1 MFKSSILLKAIL
13 IVSILIVGYIGSIT
27 IFSIP
32 EIDETIR
39 NLEEKNAKAILD
51 KVVTISKNVAN
62 DLEDFEKDAI
72 QRDKKELINLTNVT
86 YSIIQTKYEQ
96 SKPQNIGIILEKRVK
111 ELESMLY
118 TIYNRDKD
126 SLTQKQLK
134 EKILTFIE
142 NYRYDN
148 GIGYFWVNNF
158 EPKMIMHPIMP
169 TLNGKNMSD
178 YKSANGVELFKKIV
192 DVCKK
197 EKKGTLRYKWFNPKT
212 QIVEDKISSV
222 LTFEPYGWII
232 GTGEYYSVL
241 NKKLQNEVIE
251 LINKLRYANDNYF
264 FIYDYNSI
272 AISHPYIQGKD
283 MSKVNDAKG
292 NLLVPKFVKIAREK
306 GAGFTR
312 YWWKKETN
320 EIDSYEKL
328 TYSKDFPD
336 WEMVIS
342 TGIFIDDIH
351 TKVVKRKKKLF
362 LQLENIMQT
371 TIIGKT
377 GYIYIFDNK
386 GDMLI
391 HPDSSLI
398 GSNFSKLKMK
408 DSNVSVYEEL
418 IKASKNSKVLQ
429 YKWNKNDNNKS
440 YIYDK
445 ISWVEFVPEL
455 NIYIATSVYVDE
467 FEQSSKHLQNK
478 IIFLGLIVLFISII
492 ASIIFFRKLLQPI
505 TTLSKIATRVAD
517 GDYTTRMIANTNDE
531 IGQLSNNFN
540 KMVETIEDNI
550 HNLDQNV
557 YIKTKALEIA
567 KTRAEESTKSKSEFL
582 ANMSH
587 EIRTPMNG
595 IIGMSYLVLQTNLS
609 DKQKKHILKI
619 EDSAK
624 SLLGIIND
632 ILDFSKIEA
641 GKLNIEKNE
650 FDLFK
655 VIDSVVNLIEFK
667 AHEKNLEIIVDYGS
681 DICKDFYG
689 DSLRITQILTNL
701 MSNALKFTEHGE
713 IGIYISKIDSNRF
726 RFKVS
731 DTGIGLS
738 NEQQKKLFK
747 SFSQAD
753 GSTTRKYGGTGLGLS
768 ISKQLVELMNGDIWI
783 KSELSVGSDFIFE
796 IELQERPNNMRKFN
810 IFKDKKVL
818 VVDDSKSWHSILKH
832 LLDMFSIQV
841 DSVLSGKE
849 AIEKIKDT
857 NNKYDLILMDWN
869 MPELDGIHTTQEI
882 NKIHRYYHRDENNPI
897 VIMISSFRQDS
908 IVALAKDVG
917 VDIFLQKPINPSLLN
932 DVLSEIFLDHTNIET
947 KLDYNEESL
956 RGEVEALSNCK
967 ILLVEDNLTNQ
978 AIILGI
984 LEDSG
989 ITIDIANN
997 GQIAVEKFQKNN
1009 DYELILMDLQMPI
1022 MDGYEATK
1030 IIREN
1035 DTKIPIVAL
1044 TANAMKED
1052 VQKTKEVGMN
1062 GHLNKPIEVEKLFST
1077 LLQYLSKGD
1086 SQYKNQTAK
1095 EEYTIPQFKNIDTK
1109 IALEYMANDKKIFL
1123 KILEEFHLSNKNLN
1137 LEETNDS
1144 EFKRTT
1150 HTMRG
1155 LSKNIGAISLHK
1167 ITQELDETQNKDLI
1181 PKFYEQLK
1189 LVMDEIEENKEYF
1202 KQLEEL

>member
-1 MFKSSILLKAIL
+1 MFKFSILLKAIL
-13 IVSILIVGYIGSIT
+13 IVSTLIIGYIGSIT

-32 EIDETIR
+32 KIDETIR
-39 NLEEKNAKAILD
+39 NLEAKNAKALLD
-51 KVVTISKNVAN
+51 KVVTISKNVAK
-62 DLEDFEKDAI
+62 DLEKFEENSLQKDK
-72 QRDKKELINLTNVT
+72 DTLKNLTDVT
-86 YSIIQTKYEQ
+86 WSVIQAKYEK
-96 SKPQNIGIILEKRVK
+96 SKPENIGLVLENRGK

-126 SLTQKQLK
+126 SLSKKQLK
-134 EKILTFIE
+134 EKIINFVQD
-142 NYRYDN
+142 YKYDN
-148 GIGYFWVNNF
+148 GLGYFWINDFQQKV
-158 EPKMIMHPIMP
+158 IMHPIQQE
-169 TLNGKNMSD
+169 LNGQDMSD
-178 YKSANGVELFKKIV
+178 YKDSNGVAFVKEMV
-192 DVCKK
+192 NVCKK
-197 EKKGTLRYKWFNPKT
+197 SKKGLVTYQWLNPKNNIVEKKIGAVF
-212 QIVEDKISSV
+212 
-222 LTFEPYGWII
+222 TFEPFQWVI

-241 NKKLQNEVIE
+241 NKKLQNEVVE
-251 LINKLRYANDNYF
+251 LIRKLRYGDNNYF
-264 FIYDYNSI
+264 FIYDYNNI
-272 AISHPYIQGKD
+272 AISHPYIQGKN
-283 MSKVNDAKG
+283 MSRVRDKKG
-292 NLLVPKFVKIAREK
+292 NLLVPNFMKITKEK
-306 GAGFTR
+306 GAAFTK
-312 YWWKKETN
+312 YWWEK
-320 EIDSYEKL
+320 DSNSSQTYEKL
-328 TYSKDFPD
+328 AYTKDFPNWD
-336 WEMVIS
+336 MVIG
-342 TGIFIDDIH
+342 TGIFIDKIK
-351 TKVVKRKKKLF
+351 TQVKQRKKELF
-362 LQLENIMQT
+362 SDIEQIMQT
-371 TIIGKT
+371 TKIAKT
-377 GYIYIFDNK
+377 GYMYVLDTNGK
-386 GDMLI
+386 MLI
-391 HPDSSLI
+391 HP
-398 GSNFSKLKMK
+398 NHKLKNIDFPQLKMI
-408 DSNVSVYEEL
+408 DSNASMFSEL
-418 IKASKNSKVLQ
+418 VKASQTTGVLY
-429 YKWNKNDNNKS
+429 YKWTKNDAIQK
-440 YIYDK
+440 YYDK

-455 NIYIATSVYVDE
+455 NIYIATSIYLDE
-467 FEQSSKHLQNK
+467 FEESSKHLQDK

-505 TTLSKIATRVAD
+505 TTLSKIATKVAD

-531 IGQLSNNFN
+531 IGDLSNNFN

-595 IIGMSYLVLQTNLS
+595 IIGMSYLVLQTDLS

-641 GKLNIEKNE
+641 GKLSIEKNE

-655 VIDSVVNLIEFK
+655 VIDNVINLIEFK

-681 DICKDFYG
+681 DICKNFYG

-701 MSNALKFTEHGE
+701 MSNALKFTERGE
-713 IGIYISKIDSNRF
+713 IGIYISKIESNRF
-726 RFKVS
+726 RFMVS

-768 ISKQLVELMNGDIWI
+768 ISKQLVELMHGDIWVE
-783 KSELSVGSDFIFE
+783 SEQSVGSDFIFE
-796 IELQERPNNMRKFN
+796 IELEERPNTMKKFN
-810 IFKDKKVL
+810 IFKDKKIL
-818 VVDDSKSWHSILKH
+818 VVDDSESWHHILKH
-832 LLDMFSIQV
+832 LLDMFSIEV
-841 DSVLSGKE
+841 DSALSGKK
-849 AIEKIKDT
+849 AIEKIKYS

-869 MPELDGIHTTQEI
+869 MPELNGIHTTQEI
-882 NKIHRYYHRDENNPI
+882 NKIHNDENNPI

-908 IVALAKDVG
+908 IVAQAKDVG

-932 DVLSEIFLDHTNIET
+932 DVLSEIFLKHTNIDQEIE
-947 KLDYNEESL
+947 YNEESL
-956 RGEVEALSNCK
+956 RDDVEALSDCK

-997 GQIAVEKFQKNN
+997 GQVAVEKFQKNN
-1009 DYELILMDLQMPI
+1009 DYELILMDLQMPL

-1035 DTKIPIVAL
+1035 NTQIPIVAL

-1052 VQKTKEVGMN
+1052 VERTKEVGMD

-1077 LLQYLSKGD
+1077 LLRYLSKKETHT
-1086 SQYKNQTAK
+1086 QHKNQTSK
-1095 EEYTIPQFKNIDTK
+1095 EQYTIPKFKNIDTTV
-1109 IALEYMANDKKIFL
+1109 ALKYMANDKKIFL
-1123 KILEEFHLSNKNLN
+1123 KILEDFYLSNKNIT
-1137 LEETNDS
+1137 LEELDDS
-1144 EFKRTT
+1144 EFKRST

-1155 LSKNIGAISLHK
+1155 LSKNIGAISLYK
-1167 ITQELDETQNKDLI
+1167 VTQELDETQNKDLI
-1181 PKFYEQLK
+1181 PKFYEHLQ
-1189 LVMDEIEENKEYF
+1189 LVMDEIEENKEFF